1 MMLTCKVQSCRQ
13 KVKQDPQIP
22 KTEEKTPGIQNIPL
36 FPFQPQNS
44 GKTGPK
50 AQQARKD
57 PYSRYTNMISNNTR
71 LIKYNSKIPYK
82 YREKRFNRGTV

>member
-1 MMLTCKVQSCRQ
+1 MQTESQTGSSN
-13 KVKQDPQIP
+13 P
-22 KTEEKTPGIQNIPL
+22 KTEEKNPRYSKHTTVSL
-36 FPFQPQNS
+36 STQNS

-57 PYSRYTNMISNNTR
+57 PYSRNTNMISNNTH
-71 LIKYNSKIPYK
+71 LIKYNSRIPYK